1 MKEHLAQLHLLPAK
15 LLIMQ
20 LFWVAN
26 FVQKVSIDI
35 ELKGRVVRILTE
47 PILANTSIKKGWLIQ
62 KMSEACFWF
71 CDFVYSAYH

>member
-1 MKEHLAQLHLLPAK
+1 MKEHLVQLHLLPAK

-47 PILANTSIKKGWLIQ
+47 PILANISMKRVAD
-62 KMSEACFWF
+62 SEDEACFWF

>member
-35 ELKGRVVRILTE
+35 ELKGRVVRVLTE
-47 PILANTSIKKGWLIQ
+47 PILANAPIN
-62 KMSEACFWF
+62 
-71 CDFVYSAYH
+71 